1 MPAPAAEN
9 KSGIDA
15 CKQTLSVTL
24 CIATK
29 GGMPCACHFGAD
41 NCLPLWG
48 RQRQENYRRNDL

>member
-15 CKQTLSVTL
+15 CKQTLSATL

-41 NCLPLWG
+41 NARKITGEMIYEILS
-48 RQRQENYRRNDL
+48 QYF